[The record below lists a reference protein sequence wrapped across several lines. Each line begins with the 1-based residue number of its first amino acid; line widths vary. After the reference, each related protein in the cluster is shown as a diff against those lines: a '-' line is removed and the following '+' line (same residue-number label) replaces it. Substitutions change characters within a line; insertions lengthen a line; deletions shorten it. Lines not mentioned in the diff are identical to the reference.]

1 MKILNFGSLN
11 IDYVYR
17 VNSIVTPGETV
28 RALYMHEY
36 CGGKGLN
43 QSIAIARAGAK
54 VYHAGM
60 IGADGEQLVTMCG
73 ASGVDTSYIRTIGEK
88 TGHTII
94 QVDQCGQNSIIAYGG
109 ANQKIDEKFI
119 DEVLA
124 DFDRGDILLLQ
135 NEISCLGYIIDRA
148 YEKGMGIILNPSP
161 IDDELLSLD
170 LGKISMFILN
180 EVEGFQISGER
191 DPYAILDSMNQKFPK
206 AEVVLTLGEDGPIYS
221 DGTHK
226 VRQKAY
232 KVDAVDTTAAGD
244 TFTGYFVAAISQGRH
259 IKDTLDIA
267 SRASALAVTRNGA
280 APSIPSADEVIE
292 YHVMQVSH
300 A

>member
-1 MKILNFGSLN
+1 
-11 IDYVYR
+11 
-17 VNSIVTPGETV
+17 
-28 RALYMHEY
+28 
-36 CGGKGLN
+36 
-43 QSIAIARAGAK
+43 
-54 VYHAGM
+54 
-60 IGADGEQLVTMCG
+60 MCG
-73 ASGVDTSYIRTIGEK
+73 VSGVDTSYIRTIGEK

-94 QVDQCGQNSIIAYGG
+94 QVDKCGQNSIIAYGG
-109 ANQKIDEKFI
+109 ANQKIDEKFV

-124 DFDRGDILLLQ
+124 DFYRGDILLLQ

-206 AEVVLTLGEDGPIYS
+206 AEVVLTLGEDGSIYS
-221 DGTHK
+221 DGAHK

-244 TFTGYFVAAISQGRH
+244 TFTGYFVAAMSQGRH

-292 YHVMQVSH
+292 YHG
-300 A
+300 